1 MEYEQ
6 IEDRMKK
13 VIEHLDEELSL
24 IRAGRAN
31 PAILNKVQVEYYG
44 VMSPINQVATI
55 SVPEARQILV
65 TPWDRSM
72 VSACEKAINM
82 AELGL
87 NPINDGNSLRLM
99 LPELNEE
106 RRKQL
111 VKQTK
116 NLGEEAKVAIR
127 NIRRD
132 SIDEY
137 KKMQKNSEITE
148 DDLKSNEEVIQ
159 KITDKYTAIVDKR
172 LEDKEKEIME
182 I

>member
-6 IEDRMKK
+6 IEERMEK
-13 VIEHLDEELSL
+13 VINHLEEELGL

-44 VMSPINQVATI
+44 VMTPINQVATI

-65 TPWDRSM
+65 APWDRSM
-72 VSACEKAINM
+72 VPACEKAINM

-111 VKQTK
+111 VKQTRT
-116 NLGEEAKVAIR
+116 LGEEAKVAVR

-132 SIDEY
+132 AIDEY

-148 DDLKSNEEVIQ
+148 DDLKSNEEEVQ
-159 KITDKYTAIVDKR
+159 KITDKYTNIVDKH
-172 LEDKEKEIME
+172 LEEKEKEIME

>member
-6 IEDRMKK
+6 IEERMEK
-13 VIEHLDEELSL
+13 VINHLEDELGL

-44 VMSPINQVATI
+44 VMTPINQVATI

-65 TPWDRSM
+65 APWDRSM
-72 VSACEKAINM
+72 VPACEKAINM

-87 NPINDGNSLRLM
+87 NPINDGTSLRLM

-111 VKQTK
+111 VKQTRT
-116 NLGEEAKVAIR
+116 LGEEAKVAVR

-132 SIDEY
+132 AIDEF

-148 DDLKSNEEVIQ
+148 DDLKSNEEEVQ
-159 KITDKYTAIVDKR
+159 KITDKYTDIIDKH
-172 LEDKEKEIME
+172 LIEKEKEIME

>member
-72 VSACEKAINM
+72 VSACEKAINI
-82 AELGL
+82 AELGV

-148 DDLKSNEEVIQ
+148 DDLKSNEEDIQ
-159 KITDKYTAIVDKR
+159 KITDKYTSIVDKR
-172 LEDKEKEIME
+172 LEEKEKEIME

>member
-6 IEDRMKK
+6 IEQRMKK
-13 VIEHLDEELSL
+13 VIEHLEDELSL

-72 VSACEKAINM
+72 VSACEKAINI

-106 RRKQL
+106 RRKEL

-116 NLGEEAKVAIR
+116 TLGEDAKVAIR

-132 SIDEY
+132 AIDEY

-148 DDLKSNEEVIQ
+148 DDLKSNEEDIQ
-159 KITDKYTAIVDKR
+159 KITDRFTSNVDKK
-172 LEDKEKEIME
+172 LEVKEKEIME

>member
-148 DDLKSNEEVIQ
+148 DDLKSNEEDIQ
-159 KITDKYTAIVDKR
+159 KITDKYIAIVDKR

>member
-6 IEDRMKK
+6 IEERMEK
-13 VIEHLDEELSL
+13 VINHLEDELGL

-44 VMSPINQVATI
+44 VMTPINQVATI

-65 TPWDRSM
+65 APWDRSM
-72 VSACEKAINM
+72 VPACEKAINM
-82 AELGL
+82 AELGV

-111 VKQTK
+111 VKQTRT
-116 NLGEEAKVAIR
+116 LGEVAVR

-132 SIDEY
+132 AIDEF

-148 DDLKSNEEVIQ
+148 DDLKSNEEEVQ
-159 KITDKYTAIVDKR
+159 KITDKYTDIIDKH
-172 LEDKEKEIME
+172 LSEKEKEIME

>member
-1 MEYEQ
+1 MEYDY
-6 IEDRMKK
+6 IEEKMEK

-44 VMSPINQVATI
+44 TMSPINQVATI

-72 VSACEKAINM
+72 VSACEKAINV
-82 AELGL
+82 AELGV

-116 NLGEEAKVAIR
+116 TLGEESKVAIR

-132 SIDEY
+132 AIDEC

-148 DDLKSNEEVIQ
+148 DDLKSNEQDIQ
-159 KITDKYTAIVDKR
+159 KITDKYTDIVDNK
-172 LEDKEKEIME
+172 LDEKEKEIME

>member
-6 IEDRMKK
+6 IEQRMKK
-13 VIEHLDEELSL
+13 VIEHLEDELSL

-116 NLGEEAKVAIR
+116 ALGEEAKIAIR

-132 SIDEY
+132 SIDEC

-148 DDLKSNEEVIQ
+148 DELKSNEEDIQ
-159 KITDKYTAIVDKR
+159 KITDKFTSNVDKK
-172 LEDKEKEIME
+172 LEEKEKEIME